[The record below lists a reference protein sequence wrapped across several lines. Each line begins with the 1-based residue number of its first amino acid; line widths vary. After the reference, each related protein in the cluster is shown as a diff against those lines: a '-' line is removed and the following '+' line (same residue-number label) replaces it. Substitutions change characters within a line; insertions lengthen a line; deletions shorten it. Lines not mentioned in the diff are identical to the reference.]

1 MTTIDSPD
9 KSLQG
14 YYAGAVSRLIAIIL
28 DIVIINIVL
37 LLIGWFLSI
46 ILSLFNNLSTL
57 GFNLDRFSSIKTIFG
72 IITNPIFVAF
82 FIVAIIF
89 LYFTFF
95 IVFSGHTP
103 GKAFMGL
110 RVVTIDG
117 GKISFYRSAI
127 RFFAY
132 IPSILSLGIG
142 FFWLIFDD
150 QRQAWHDTLSKT
162 IVIYIWDAR
171 PDEKFLARQISGMEK
186 RGKKGKSPQY

>member
-89 LYFTFF
+89 FYFTFF

-186 RGKKGKSPQY
+186 RGQKGKSPQY